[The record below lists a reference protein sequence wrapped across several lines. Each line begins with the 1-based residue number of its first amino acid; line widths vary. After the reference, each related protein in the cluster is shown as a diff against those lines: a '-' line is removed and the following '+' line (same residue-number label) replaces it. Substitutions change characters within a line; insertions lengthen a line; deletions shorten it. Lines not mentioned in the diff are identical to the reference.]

1 MTITEKVKRER
12 ILKPSN
18 LLLALLILFAAC
30 DDVRLHTFHG
40 LHGEWLPTD
49 TLEYVYANATTDAL
63 HELEVQLRCSSAY
76 PVREL
81 WLRVECLSSA
91 VHSVDTL
98 CCEIYDSLGRQQ
110 GSGTGLMRQTS
121 HNVGLRELQ
130 PSDTTRI
137 RITHLMDKA
146 IEGVCD
152 VGIRVCGCVRHQS
165 SGN

>member
-1 MTITEKVKRER
+1 MTIIEKVKRER

-40 LHGEWLPTD
+40 LQGEWRATD
-49 TLEYVYANATTDAL
+49 TLEYVYANASADAL
-63 HELEVQLRCSSAY
+63 HDVEVQLRCSSAY

-81 WLRVECLSSA
+81 WLRVECLSGNI
-91 VHSVDTL
+91 HSVDTI

-110 GSGTGLMRQTS
+110 GSGTGMMRQTS

-137 RITHLMDKA
+137 KITHLMDKT

-152 VGIRVCGCVRHQS
+152 VGVRVCGRGRHQS
-165 SGN
+165 LGN